1 VIFQKEGIMMKD
13 DENANVGDA
22 IIGIAI
28 IAVIIWGVILLVKGI
43 IALFVYTFGLVERLV
58 KGIIL
63 SIEGVCNTLID
74 LYSVH
79 HEYILSTEFLTQSL
93 AVVGAVYLFSQVFIP
108 FCKLVDSLMEIVVV
122 LPFMMIGWAYDIL
135 CGTFLFI
142 QKALVRPWNP
152 DYNNGAPSFE
162 NRGLN
167 N

>member
-1 VIFQKEGIMMKD
+1 MKD
-13 DENANVGDA
+13 DEDANVGDA

-58 KGIIL
+58 KGIIPF
-63 SIEGVCNTLID
+63 IERICSTLID
-74 LYSVH
+74 LYNAH
-79 HEYILSTEFLTQSL
+79 HEYILSTEFLMQSL
-93 AVVGAVYLFSQVFIP
+93 AVIGAVYLFSHVFIP

-135 CGTFLFI
+135 RGTFLFI

-152 DYNNGAPSFE
+152 DYDNGAPSFE

>member
-1 VIFQKEGIMMKD
+1 MRD
-13 DENANVGDA
+13 DEDANVGDA

-43 IALFVYTFGLVERLV
+43 IALFVYTFGLLERLV
-58 KGIIL
+58 KGIIPF
-63 SIEGVCNTLID
+63 IEGICNTLID
-74 LYSVH
+74 LYSAH
-79 HEYILSTEFLTQSL
+79 HEYVFSTEFLMQSL

-135 CGTFLFI
+135 RGTLLFV

-152 DYNNGAPSFE
+152 DYDNGAPSFE